1 MLICL
6 AHETLPLALLWLCDP
21 LDRLAA
27 IISPDTAKLVE
38 SAAAGPLPLQD

>member
-6 AHETLPLALLWLCDP
+6 PGEAVALALLRLDDG
-21 LDRLAA
+21 LDRWAA
-27 IISPDTAKLVE
+27 IMSPDPAIVVE